1 MRVAPTS
8 GTRSKKRGSRSRIT
22 AATGH
27 KYQSDRGQHVVPETP
42 PILPRFDIHAI
53 EPHPGFFV
61 VDDITGTEI
70 LIDTGAFVSVWPA
83 SQEQRASPQG
93 CNFIRL
99 KAANGSPIPTHGTRH
114 ITLQLGGL
122 RAKWQFVIAD
132 VQRPLL
138 GADFFDHHGLMIDIK
153 GRQLVDRVTF
163 RPALVPISS
172 VSPSEQWPNSIGNL
186 AYGDVIN
193 DFPEV
198 FRRELSQTPG
208 VGAKHGIYHH
218 IKTHG
223 PPAHQK
229 FRRLPPD
236 KLEVAKQ
243 YFADMV
249 KMGVCAKA
257 ASPWAAPL
265 HMTLKADNTYRP
277 CGDYRNLNRQTEPDH
292 YPVPNMADLLH
303 SLHGAKVFSKLDLL
317 KGYFQVPV
325 WPEDVPKTAIITP
338 FGSYVFYYST
348 FGLKNSGATFQRLMD
363 TIFGEVSFVVV
374 YIDDLLIFSRN
385 HTEHKE
391 HLRTVLRLLR
401 DNGLI
406 CKPEKCVFGSSSVEF
421 LGHVVSGDGIRPNPD
436 KVKAITR
443 FPRPTSVKEVQEYL
457 GLINFYARFVPK
469 AASHLAPL
477 HELIKGKP
485 KELSWT
491 DTSTMAFEEAK
502 RALAEAVTLAYP
514 VPGLPITITT
524 DASDVAVGACLEQH
538 VNGIVRPL
546 AFFSRKLRP
555 PERRYSTFDREL
567 LAIFLALRHF
577 RHFVM
582 SSNPVTIRTD
592 HKPIVQA
599 FVKSSDAW
607 TSRQQRHL
615 SAIAETGCTIEHLPG
630 SLNPVADALSRV
642 EIESCTINSVVL
654 GIDYAKMA
662 EAQAA
667 DHETAA
673 YRTSIS
679 SLRWREIKFGDSTLL
694 CDVSTGK
701 PRPLVPR
708 EFRRQ
713 VFDAIH
719 SLSHPSARST
729 LTMIKARFIWHSIS
743 RDVKTW
749 ARLCDA
755 CQRCKIGRHTESGI
769 GEFTQ
774 PRRRFGHIHVDV
786 VGPLAVSHGF
796 RYLFTIVDRST
807 RWPEAIPMVE
817 STASAC
823 AAALLHGWVAS
834 KGVPDTITSD
844 RGRAFT
850 SHLWS
855 SLATLLGVNCHQTT
869 SFNPEAN
876 GLVER
881 SHRSLK
887 QALMAR
893 LTGDDWIS
901 QLPWVLLG
909 LRTTPKEGLA
919 HSAAEM
925 TYGEALA
932 VPGEFF
938 PPSANAEALTGPELS
953 RVREVVGKFAPC
965 LPTRANHREAYIP
978 KSLFETKYVFVR
990 HDAYKPPLT
999 PPYKGPFLVLR
1010 RGEKAFQLEIN
1021 GHPDWVSIDRLKP
1034 AYTDET
1040 ETPST
1045 RTTRCGRPSR
1055 PPIRLLL

>member
-1 MRVAPTS
+1 MPLAPTP
-8 GTRSKKRGSRSRIT
+8 GTRAKKRRRRPRIT
-22 AATGH
+22 AAAGLEH
-27 KYQSDRGQHVVPETP
+27 HGDRVHRVASESSIQPS
-42 PILPRFDIHAI
+42 FDINAI
-53 EPHPGFFV
+53 QPHPGFFV
-61 VDDITGTEI
+61 VDEVTKTEI

-83 SQEQRASPQG
+83 SPEQRASPHG
-93 CNFIRL
+93 CGTIRL

-114 ITLQLGGL
+114 INLRLGGL
-122 RAKWQFVIAD
+122 DAEWQFVIAN

-138 GADFFDHHGLMIDIK
+138 GADFFDHHGLMIDVK
-153 GRQLVDRVTF
+153 GRQLVDRCTL
-163 RPALVPISS
+163 RPALVPISV
-172 VSPSEQWPNSIGNL
+172 VSASEQSASTTGHP
-186 AYGDVIN
+186 AYDDVIR

-208 VGAKHGIYHH
+208 ASAKHGVYHH
-218 IKTHG
+218 IKTTG

-249 KMGVCAKA
+249 NMGVCAKA

-265 HMTLKADNTYRP
+265 HMTPKADGTLRP
-277 CGDYRNLNRQTEPDH
+277 CGDYRNLNKQTEADH

-325 WPEDVPKTAIITP
+325 SPEDVPKTAIITP

-363 TIFGEVSFVVV
+363 TIFGEVSFVAV

-385 HTEHKE
+385 HTEHQE
-391 HLRTVLRLLR
+391 HLRTALRLLR
-401 DNGLI
+401 ENGLI
-406 CKPEKCVFGSSSVEF
+406 CKPDKCVFGVSSVEF
-421 LGHVVSGDGIRPNPD
+421 LGHVVSGNGVRPNPA
-436 KVKAITR
+436 KVEAITR
-443 FPRPTSVKEVQEYL
+443 FPRPSSVKEVQEFL
-457 GLINFYARFVPK
+457 GLITFYARFVPR
-469 AASHLAPL
+469 AAAHLAPL

-485 KELSWT
+485 TELSWT
-491 DTSTMAFEEAK
+491 DACTTAFEAAK
-502 RALAEAVTLAYP
+502 RALAEAATLAYP
-514 VPGLPITITT
+514 VPGLPVTITT
-524 DASDVAVGACLEQH
+524 DASDIAVGACLEQQ
-538 VNGIVRPL
+538 VNNTVRPL

-577 RHFVM
+577 RHFVGGN
-582 SSNPVTIRTD
+582 NPVSIRTD

-599 FVKSSDAW
+599 FGKSSDAW
-607 TSRQQRHL
+607 TARQQRHL

-630 SLNPVADALSRV
+630 RLNPVADALSRV
-642 EIESCTINSVVL
+642 EIEGCTINSVVL

-667 DHETAA
+667 DPETAA
-673 YRTSIS
+673 YRTSIT
-679 SLRWREIKFGDSTLL
+679 SLRWQDVQLGDSTLL

-713 VFDAIH
+713 VFDVIH

-729 LTMIKARFIWHSIS
+729 LRMIKARFIWHSIS
-743 RDVKTW
+743 RDVRTW

-769 GEFTQ
+769 GEFPQ

-786 VGPLAVSHGF
+786 VGPLAPSKGF

-823 AAALLHGWVAS
+823 ASALLHGWVAS

-844 RGRAFT
+844 RGSSFT
-850 SHLWS
+850 SHLWT
-855 SLATLLGVNCHQTT
+855 SLASLLGVSRHQTT

-887 QALMAR
+887 QALMTR
-893 LTGDDWIS
+893 LTGDDWVS

-909 LRTTPKEGLA
+909 LRTTPKEGLT

-925 TYGEALA
+925 TYGEAIA

-938 PPSANAEALTGPELS
+938 PSSGSAEELTGTELA

-965 LPTRANHREAYIP
+965 RPTRTNQREAYIP

-990 HDAYKPPLT
+990 HDSYKPPLT

-1010 RGEKAFQLEIN
+1010 RNDKAFQLEIN
-1021 GHPDWVSIDRLKP
+1021 GRPDWVSIDRLKP
-1034 AYTDET
+1034 AYTDASET
-1040 ETPST
+1040 SSPP
-1045 RTTRCGRPSR
+1045 TTRSGRPSR
-1055 PPIRLLL
+1055 PPTRLDL